1 MIKKF
6 SNNVKNFFLK
16 FKEIN
21 NISKKKPRFI
31 FYSENKS
38 YLKYA
43 YSIIEYLSKKF
54 PGEIYYISSDVNDKV
69 LDLNVNNIYIGQGFL
84 LQYFF

>member
-38 YLKYA
+38 YLKYKILA
-43 YSIIEYLSKKF
+43 NGNLTSKLNIEADFSSISAKEKIEKLGGELKIKNSK
-54 PGEIYYISSDVNDKV
+54 
-69 LDLNVNNIYIGQGFL
+69 
-84 LQYFF
+84 